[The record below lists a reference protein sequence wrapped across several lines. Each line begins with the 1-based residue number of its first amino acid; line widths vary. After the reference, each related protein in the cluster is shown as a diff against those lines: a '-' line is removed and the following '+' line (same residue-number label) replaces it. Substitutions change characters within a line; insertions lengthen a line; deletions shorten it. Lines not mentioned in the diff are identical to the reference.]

1 VQADVTRTL
10 VERQL
15 ADVRELTQTNG
26 WEVEADLD
34 ALTVEVRMQSPVD
47 GEEYVVR
54 FDCTGYDEKPPHVE
68 MVHPETGEV
77 GHYEAYFDDRGKNP
91 FLIAFDDGPGHPV
104 LCHQY
109 NRRVYDDDT
118 DLHNNW
124 TVGDWQSDAG
134 NLTTLG
140 DIAADIYH
148 RISDP
153 ERYQGRY
160 DGQR

>member
-1 VQADVTRTL
+1 MQADVTRTV
-10 VERQL
+10 VEKQL
-15 ADVRELTQTNG
+15 ADVRELAQTNN
-26 WEVEADLD
+26 WEVEADLE
-34 ALTVEVRMQSPVD
+34 ALAVEVRMQSPVD
-47 GEEYVVR
+47 DEEYVIHL
-54 FDCTGYDEKPPHVE
+54 DCEGFDEKPPYVE

-77 GHYEAYFDDRGKNP
+77 GDYEAYFDDRGKNP
-91 FLIAFDDGPGHPV
+91 NIIAYGDGKKDPV

-109 NRRVYDDDT
+109 NRRIYEDDAT
-118 DLHNNW
+118 PHGNW
-124 TVGDWQSDAG
+124 TMADWQSDAG

-140 DIAADIYH
+140 DIVADIYH